1 MRRASNRAMLLL
13 LVAGAAA
20 LRAPSGLRC
29 PRFTGATV
37 LRSSTTEIMMP
48 ALSSTM
54 TSGRVVSWLK
64 NVGDKIEAG
73 DPIIVVE
80 SDKAD
85 MEVESYDEGARRRY
99 LAAVFVG
106 EGEDADVGVPVGVL
120 AETPEEAKAFSA
132 ARRGAARGARGAGAR
147 GAGDA
152 PSVAVAMPALSS
164 TMTAGTIVSWL
175 KGVGDKVEAG
185 DPVMVVESDKA
196 DMEVESFDEGY
207 VAAILVD
214 EGTEAAVGDV
224 VALLAPTEAAI
235 AEVAATA
242 RRVSAGA
249 RAARA
254 SAPPRRPPRPP
265 RPLRATASP
274 RRATRRSPRA
284 RRRRPPAR
292 HRARAAAP
300 LRRRGRGRAA
310 PAKPSWTP
318 TPGATTATPKAA
330 KLAKSKNLDLAGVA
344 GTGRFGRVTEDDVKK
359 ALGIA
364 EPAKPKLV
372 PAGGPAP
379 PPAGVVDMTGMQK
392 AIAKNMEAT
401 LAAPVFR
408 VSKTVRTDAFD
419 ALYQKLKPD
428 GVTVSA
434 LLAKAVAGALVKTP
448 LMNAKYEPGAFSY
461 NGDVNVAMAVA
472 LDGGLITPTLRNAD
486 QLSLADLSAEWKSLV
501 GKAKSGSLKPEE
513 YTTGTFTISNLGMF
527 DVAQFDAILPPGQGA
542 ILAIS
547 SSKNV
552 VVPMPGSL
560 LGVGIEKQMT
570 VTV

>member
-1 MRRASNRAMLLL
+1 M
-13 LVAGAAA
+13 
-20 LRAPSGLRC
+20 
-29 PRFTGATV
+29 
-37 LRSSTTEIMMP
+37 
-48 ALSSTM
+48 
-54 TSGRVVSWLK
+54 
-64 NVGDKIEAG
+64 
-73 DPIIVVE
+73 
-80 SDKAD
+80 
-85 MEVESYDEGARRRY
+85 
-99 LAAVFVG
+99 
-106 EGEDADVGVPVGVL
+106 
-120 AETPEEAKAFSA
+120 
-132 ARRGAARGARGAGAR
+132 
-147 GAGDA
+147 
-152 PSVAVAMPALSS
+152 
-164 TMTAGTIVSWL
+164 
-175 KGVGDKVEAG
+175 
-185 DPVMVVESDKA
+185 
-196 DMEVESFDEGY
+196 
-207 VAAILVD
+207 
-214 EGTEAAVGDV
+214 
-224 VALLAPTEAAI
+224 
-235 AEVAATA
+235 
-242 RRVSAGA
+242 
-249 RAARA
+249 
-254 SAPPRRPPRPP
+254 
-265 RPLRATASP
+265 
-274 RRATRRSPRA
+274 
-284 RRRRPPAR
+284 
-292 HRARAAAP
+292 
-300 LRRRGRGRAA
+300 
-310 PAKPSWTP
+310 
-318 TPGATTATPKAA
+318 
-330 KLAKSKNLDLAGVA
+330 
-344 GTGRFGRVTEDDVKK
+344 TEDDVKK

-401 LAAPVFR
+401 LAVPVFR

-570 VTV
+570 VTVTCDHRIISGADAAVFLKDFAAAVENPATLTK